1 MMTVKLKDAVES
13 TDILRQ
19 LAGVKLKGRAAFNVA
34 KMLKQL
40 EDELNLFNETRTKL
54 IQQYADKDENGE
66 LKINPDTN
74 EYMFSDENM
83 SKFVEEINGV
93 LNGEIEVNANKLR
106 LEDLEDSD
114 FTPVQMMALEA
125 FVEE

>member
-83 SKFVEEINGV
+83 NKFVEEINGV

>member
-83 SKFVEEINGV
+83 NKFVEEINGV
-93 LNGEIEVNANKLR
+93 LNGEIEINANKLR

>member
-1 MMTVKLKDAVES
+1 MTVKLKDAVES

-83 SKFVEEINGV
+83 NKFVEEINGV
-93 LNGEIEVNANKLR
+93 LNGEIEINANKLR
-106 LEDLEDSD
+106 
-114 FTPVQMMALEA
+114 
-125 FVEE
+125 

>member
-54 IQQYADKDENGE
+54 IQQYADKDEDGE

-83 SKFVEEINGV
+83 NKFVEEINGV